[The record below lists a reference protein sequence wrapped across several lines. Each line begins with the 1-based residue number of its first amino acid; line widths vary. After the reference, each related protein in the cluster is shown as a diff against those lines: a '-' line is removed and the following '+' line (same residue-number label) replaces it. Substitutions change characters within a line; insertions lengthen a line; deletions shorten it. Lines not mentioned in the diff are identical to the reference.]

1 MRTFDV
7 QLKVRFGDVDPAGIV
22 YYPKIFDYI
31 HEAFEELWDAYVGA
45 RYDQLL
51 LERRIGFPLVHSEVE
66 FHHPLHFGDRP
77 IVRISCRRLG
87 RSSIALRY
95 RFHVGDRVCLEAK
108 LTVVCVRLEGLA
120 AIPVPE
126 EYRAKFEAL
135 MEAQ

>member
-1 MRTFDV
+1 MKTFDV

-31 HEAFEELWDAYVGA
+31 HEAFEELWDVHVGA

-77 IVRISCRRLG
+77 LVRRSCRRLG
-87 RSSIALRY
+87 RTSIGLRY
-95 RFHVGDRVCLEAK
+95 RFHVGDKLCLEAK
-108 LTVVCVRLEGLA
+108 MTVVCVSLEALTPL
-120 AIPVPE
+120 PVPE
-126 EYRAKFEAL
+126 QYRAKFEAL